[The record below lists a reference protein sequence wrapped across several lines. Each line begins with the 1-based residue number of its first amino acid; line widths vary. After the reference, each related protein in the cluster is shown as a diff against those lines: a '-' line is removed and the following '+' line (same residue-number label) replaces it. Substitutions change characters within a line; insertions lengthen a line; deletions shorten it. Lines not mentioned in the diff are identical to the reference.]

1 MGCEARWRHRLPRSR
16 ICGILARE
24 SARQTQEP
32 RMYQNTLFEP
42 IYGHSDWG
50 SALIAFFIIAVSL
63 GSSWA
68 VGSVAVRFSKKD

>member
-1 MGCEARWRHRLPRSR
+1 
-16 ICGILARE
+16 
-24 SARQTQEP
+24 
-32 RMYQNTLFEP
+32 MYQNTLFEP

-50 SALIAFFIIAVSL
+50 SALIALFIIAMSL